1 MLQINN
7 KIHIISEDARSKLC
21 ALTWS
26 LCSATSSAEPLLGV
40 GMTFAS
46 VAFTGSGSCRHQKKT
61 GDKFTH
67 NSHTYFWH
75 SRVPHEF
82 CSSKIKHSLMYS
94 KHAFQAECENALVHY
109 ILWAFSLYCIKKV
122 KRRQES
128 TVSSLRADLTC

>member
-46 VAFTGSGSCRHQKKT
+46 VAFSGSGSCRRQKRQVT
-61 GDKFTH
+61 
-67 NSHTYFWH
+67 NSHTTVTLI
-75 SRVPHEF
+75 RVPHEF

-109 ILWAFSLYCIKKV
+109 ILWTFSLYCIKKV